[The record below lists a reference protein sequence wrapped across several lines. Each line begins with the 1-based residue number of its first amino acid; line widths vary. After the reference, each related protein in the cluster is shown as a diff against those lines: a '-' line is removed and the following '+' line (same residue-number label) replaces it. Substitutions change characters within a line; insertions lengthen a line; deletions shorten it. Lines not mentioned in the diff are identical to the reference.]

1 MIHTSTYEALRQWA
15 DSWGLV
21 LSGMF
26 FLGLILWP
34 FRPGAKHFTDSAAR
48 SIFDEDEIDD

>member
-1 MIHTSTYEALRQWA
+1 MSNIATYETLRQLA

-21 LSGMF
+21 LSGLI

-34 FRPGAKHFTDSAAR
+34 FRPGAKHFTDSAAH